1 MIAAARAGG
10 AQVLLFPELSLTCYG
25 VGEQTPALAMPRG
38 HAVLARLAEASRDIW
53 TAAGFI
59 EEGAAAQIYNSQAVL
74 RDGSVAFVHRKLNL
88 ATYGRLEEG
97 KHFAAGRFLQP
108 FDLGPRWRAGTLIC
122 ADCWNPA
129 VVHLAAAQGATLLLL
144 RSEEHTSEL
153 QSLMRISYA

>member
-1 MIAAARAGG
+1 
-10 AQVLLFPELSLTCYG
+10 
-25 VGEQTPALAMPRG
+25 MPRG

-108 FDLGPRWRAGTLIC
+108 FDQIGRAHVRTTVTN
-122 ADCWNPA
+122 A
-129 VVHLAAAQGATLLLL
+129 HLVCRLLLEKKNIPQQHNNNPQTPD
-144 RSEEHTSEL
+144 RKNT
-153 QSLMRISYA
+153 